1 MDPPVAIMRFA
12 LARSAMFLFFFS
24 ISRPRTSVAGFAI
37 ERTRARDDGAR
48 RGGDGG
54 GRRRA
59 PVRLR
64 RPAEC
69 AAAGR
74 GRADELGLENDR
86 SEVAHAIARRH
97 RLTDVFHPS
106 LAVNI

>member
-1 MDPPVAIMRFA
+1 
-12 LARSAMFLFFFS
+12 
-24 ISRPRTSVAGFAI
+24 
-37 ERTRARDDGAR
+37 
-48 RGGDGG
+48 
-54 GRRRA
+54 
-59 PVRLR
+59 VRLR

-106 LAVNI
+106 LGVNI